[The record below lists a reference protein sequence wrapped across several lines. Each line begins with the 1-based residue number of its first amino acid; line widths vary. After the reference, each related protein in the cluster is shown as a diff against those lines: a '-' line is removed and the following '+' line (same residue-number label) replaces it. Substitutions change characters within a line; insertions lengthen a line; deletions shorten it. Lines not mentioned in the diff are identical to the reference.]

1 MKKIITLL
9 LIAIMLITT
18 TASVFAGDDP
28 NDIIAPMSLQKFRD
42 VLTGDGYSGRAI
54 GVRVEN
60 SNLGLQT
67 VYKNI
72 SPDQIEKF
80 RAFNEKLDSYTDDPA
95 NYTGLTCVG
104 VTTDDIAILVEG
116 IARIMTFTPYIQG
129 KTGDYLE
136 GQYKD
141 DHLVGDKSTD
151 NKTDKIFGGIDRAS
165 EEFYDVPLN
174 SADTIMPT
182 ASSAADILNTI
193 SNNTL
198 TKNALGGI
206 VLEFKRELR
215 SLISGKI
222 GTFPSTFITPTSAD
236 FLNDP
241 DAVKDLMKT
250 ALVNIFKRA
259 NPVTQLHLLK
269 KGLETKGMLVITG
282 TYPNETINVD
292 SKFIQIIEKAFD
304 LMNAVDGNYDT
315 AATVANVNLAG
326 VLDAQLVNPTNIST
340 KIANPNESIEFTP
353 SKNSVTFKVR
363 PSYTTS
369 MLLENLHLLNS
380 EDFNMTTWFNYA
392 VYKGNLDNQ
401 VDATEDFN
409 ILYNS
414 SDKTIT
420 ISTKAQTLMPG
431 AYVLKLYRRVAPS
444 LDYLVPSLTRNTN
457 PITGTDLIK
466 DLFIEI
472 PMSYKADTDT
482 PNPPGSGGGTT
493 VGKKFTVNTKVSGT
507 SGTGT
512 EAGGTTV
519 VTNSNGETG
528 TFVEGTTVKILA
540 TAKPGFKFVGWSHDG
555 VIISTDPE
563 YTFVLGKDIDFIA
576 TFVKDD
582 QLERVSHNWYLR
594 GYPDG
599 SFNADRNLTRAEM
612 AMVLYRISSDAQR
625 QNTIPE
631 NAFSDVK
638 ASEWY
643 AKAITFL
650 KNKNILNGYEN
661 GEFRPNA
668 PVTRAEMATMVSR
681 YDSLKSD
688 SNNPFNDVSN
698 EHWAYNYIISASVNN
713 WIKGYPDSSFKPNGF
728 ATRAETATLVNRVLD
743 RKIEVSDISKADTM
757 QYTDLLDSHWGY
769 SAIMEAT
776 HTHKYTRKENG
787 FELWTEIVKPY
798 AGFND

>member
-1 MKKIITLL
+1 MKRIITLL

-18 TASVFAGDDP
+18 TVSVFAG
-28 NDIIAPMSLQKFRD
+28 APPSNALTLSEFRD
-42 VLTGDGYSGRAI
+42 VLIGNGLADTAI
-54 GVRVEN
+54 GAPKMMDG
-60 SNLGLQT
+60 SLGLQT

-72 SPDQIEKF
+72 SPDQIAKF
-80 RAFNEKLDSYTDDPA
+80 RAFNTALNTFSDTADYSQLVCAGVVADD
-95 NYTGLTCVG
+95 VK
-104 VTTDDIAILVEG
+104 VLVKG
-116 IARIMTFTPYIQG
+116 IAQIMTFVT
-129 KTGDYLE
+129 E
-136 GQYKD
+136 QYKD
-141 DHLVGDKSTD
+141 HLDSDT
-151 NKTDKIFGGIDRAS
+151 
-165 EEFYDVPLN
+165 
-174 SADTIMPT
+174 SAEVKK
-182 ASSAADILNTI
+182 AKLLADINTVSLKFYGYTNEPTDPTTAKPQPGSPAYVLNNM

-198 TKNALGGI
+198 TKNAFGGVVY
-206 VLEFKRELR
+206 VLKKEVRKI
-215 SLISGKI
+215 ISNEI
-222 GTFPSTFITPTSAD
+222 ATFPGTFVKNTSNG

-241 DAVKDLMKT
+241 NAIKDLMKN
-250 ALVNIFKRA
+250 ALASIFTNADSR
-259 NPVTQLHLLK
+259 TQLYQLK
-269 KGLETKGMLVITG
+269 QGLKNTDMLSLTGETVLENSKIIT
-282 TYPNETINVD
+282 VV
-292 SKFIQIIEKAFD
+292 EKAFD
-304 LMNAVDGNYDT
+304 LMNAVDGDYDT
-315 AATVANVNLAG
+315 AATVANINLAG
-326 VLDAQLVNPTNIST
+326 VLDAQLVNPSNATDV
-340 KIANPNESIEFTP
+340 IANPNYSIAFTP
-353 SKNSVTFKVR
+353 TKNSVTFKVR
-363 PSYTTS
+363 PRYTTS
-369 MLLENLHLLNS
+369 SFLENLHLIQQVDVTDWL
-380 EDFNMTTWFNYA
+380 DCA
-392 VYKGNLDNQ
+392 VYSGPLDAQ
-401 VDATEDFN
+401 VDKTLDFN
-409 ILYNS
+409 ITYNS
-414 SDKTIT
+414 NATIT
-420 ISTKAQTLMPG
+420 ISPKSGIQIPNY
-431 AYVLKLYRRVAPS
+431 YVLKLYRRVYATPGS
-444 LDYLVPSLTRNTN
+444 LDPNE
-457 PITGTDLIK
+457 DEIK

-472 PMSYKADTDT
+472 PMSYKADSDT

-512 EAGGTTV
+512 EEGGTTV

-528 TFVEGTTVKILA
+528 TFTEGTTVKIVA
-540 TAKPGFKFVGWSHDG
+540 TPKPGFKFAGWSHDG
-555 VIISTDPE
+555 VVISTDPE
-563 YTFVLGKDIDFIA
+563 YTFVLGKDIDFVA
-576 TFVKDD
+576 VFVKDD

-643 AKAITFL
+643 TKAITFL

-713 WIKGYPDSSFKPNGF
+713 WIKGYPDSSFKPNGY

-743 RKIEVSDISKADTM
+743 RKIEVADISKADTM

-769 SAIMEAT
+769 AAIMEAT
-776 HTHKYTRKENG
+776 HTHKYTRKENF